1 VFDPRLAVPDRR
13 RQTDTIPMR
22 PGRPSPR
29 VREFYAASSI
39 RHAIARACDKAGC
52 ADWFPY
58 LLRYARNQE
67 IRRLH
72 GPEAAAANLGDRSPQ
87 MLNRYAPPGW
97 EAAAEAAMKT
107 G

>member
-1 VFDPRLAVPDRR
+1 
-13 RQTDTIPMR
+13 MR
-22 PGRPSPR
+22 DCYDS
-29 VREFYAASSI
+29 ASI
-39 RHAIARACDKAGC
+39 RRAISRACDKAGC
-52 ADWFPY
+52 ESWFPY

-67 IRRLH
+67 IRKLH

-97 EAAAEAAMKT
+97 DAAVEAAMKT